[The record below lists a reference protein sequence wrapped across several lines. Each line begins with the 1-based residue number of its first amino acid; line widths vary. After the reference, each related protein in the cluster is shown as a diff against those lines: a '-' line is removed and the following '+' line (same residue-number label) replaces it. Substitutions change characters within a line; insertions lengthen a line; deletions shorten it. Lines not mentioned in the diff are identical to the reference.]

1 MPAAYRTLFL
11 DLDDTLYSQDSGVWD
26 AISSRIL
33 GFMIERLSFS
43 EARAQAVRNEFV
55 ERYGT
60 TLKGLMLHHA
70 VDPHEYMLFVH
81 DVPIRRM
88 IHRDGQL
95 SGMLKALPQAKW
107 VLTNADR
114 AHAGRVLEALGID
127 SLLDG
132 VIDFFDLSPHSKP
145 ETEAYL
151 RAMELARAPSAA
163 QCVLVDDQPRNL
175 ASAQRLGMTVVQVGE
190 TEEGLPGA
198 RSIARITQL
207 PECLPGLKQTWR
219 EG

>member
-11 DLDDTLYSQDSGVWD
+11 DLDDTLYPPDSGVWE

-43 EARAQAVRNEFV
+43 EARAQAVRKQYV

-60 TLKGLMLHHA
+60 TLKGLMLDHA
-70 VDPHEYMLFVH
+70 VDPQEYMLFVH

-88 IHRDGQL
+88 IRRDRQL
-95 SGMLKALPQAKW
+95 SRMLKSLPQAKW

-127 SLLDG
+127 SDLEG
-132 VIDFFDLSPHSKP
+132 VIDFFDLAPHSKP

-151 RAMELARAPSAA
+151 RAMQIARAPSAA

-175 ASAQRLGMTVVQVGE
+175 AGAQRLGMTVVLVGE
-190 TEEGLPGA
+190 PEEGAPGM

-207 PECLPGLKQTWR
+207 PECLPGLRQTAR